1 MSGATSRTQPCGE
14 CRFADGSCRQFVIG
28 HPNPVC
34 LAGYPLQPAAQE
46 EGLAMLIPSPRRSPE
61 NVGVR

>member
-1 MSGATSRTQPCGE
+1 MSAATNRNQRCPE
-14 CRFADGSCRQFVIG
+14 CRFANGSCRQFVIG
-28 HPNPVC
+28 HPNPTC
-34 LAGYPLQPAAQE
+34 LAGYPQQQASQE